1 MGVISMKH
9 KKVIQ
14 GLCSVAACLTLVS
27 ALAGCGTDSLET
39 SSAVSGAATAASTGE
54 KIIRIAISKGN
65 QQSLLDVTNSRD
77 SITYLNYELIYD
89 PLVNYGDG
97 GQYEPGLAESWEIS
111 PDGKEYIFHLRKGV
125 KFSDGSDF
133 NADAMLFNVARWKDK
148 PSTAS
153 ISVYNNMTGIEKIDD
168 YTVKMTFNKNYYP
181 YLSELTYT
189 RPCRMMSPNSVSPE
203 GDVNGEFQTPIG
215 TGPWMIESC
224 EEGVQ
229 TVLVPNPYYWGEKP
243 KVDKLVLKV
252 IKDGDARLMALQSGE
267 VDFSAESLQTEDIQ
281 MLAKDENLTTMAS
294 PGSRGFHLIFN
305 YEKEA
310 LQDKK
315 VRQAINYAIDRDSIA
330 NNLLEG
336 NGIAAKGMFNA
347 EVVPYVTD
355 ANSPGYAFEPEKA
368 RQLLK
373 EAGYEDTNGDGY
385 VDKNGENLSLSLL
398 LQNTEYPAWK
408 PVCELVQSQLK
419 EVGIEVNLDLKEQN
433 AYYDG
438 IWTTRD
444 YDMAI
449 YRTYADAWNPH
460 GFLMDMYSA
469 SEDTPP
475 VAWDDAKLREMIDQV
490 LMTTEESERQAQY
503 DALFAYI
510 QEESINAPLYYA
522 KNVYG
527 YNKKLTNVQPA
538 STTYMVA
545 KFNEMDVQ

>member
-1 MGVISMKH
+1 MKH

-27 ALAGCGTDSLET
+27 ALAGCGTDSLEN
-39 SSAVSGAATAASTGE
+39 SSAVSGAAAAASTGE

-89 PLVNYGDG
+89 PLVNYGDS

-281 MLAKDENLTTMAS
+281 MLAKDENLATMAS

-355 ANSPGYAFEPEKA
+355 ANSPGYAFQPEKA